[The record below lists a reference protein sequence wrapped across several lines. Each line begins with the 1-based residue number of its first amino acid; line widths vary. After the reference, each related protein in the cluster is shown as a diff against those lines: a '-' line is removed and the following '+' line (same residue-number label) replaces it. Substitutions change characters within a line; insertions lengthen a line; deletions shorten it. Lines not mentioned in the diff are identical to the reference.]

1 MAECRSVGHPRRQLA
16 FVAMSDKRESSA
28 SQRIR
33 NLYRVFGPYIRPYL
47 RRIGL
52 AYIGLG
58 VSVGAAALRPW
69 PLKYLLDGVI
79 LRKTKWQWIEGADPH
94 WMVPALCAA
103 LVLVVIIESTAGYF
117 QKLLF
122 AQVGHSATTDVLE
135 RTFTHLQTLPRGMKW
150 AHSGDLIVRLT
161 TDVKTMRDLLVEYQ
175 QKFSAYLLTFAAT
188 ALVMARLNWTLTL
201 LGLSVVPVI
210 WIVSSRF
217 SRSMRIAARQKRS
230 REGMVASV
238 VHENL
243 NGLSVI
249 QAFAQEESE
258 RQRFREQA
266 QESLEAN
273 VESSRLS
280 GAFSR
285 SVEVLSV
292 IGTALVIGFG
302 AMKVLQ
308 GSLHPGDLVVFA
320 AYMNDLYKPI
330 QNLSEV
336 SVKFMDSLASGER
349 VLEVLET
356 APRIRDVPGAAPAP
370 RFRGEIVFD
379 GVSFGYEANRP
390 VFTDLSFRI
399 EPGEIVALVG
409 ASGGGKSTI
418 LNLLLRFQDPW
429 KGRIRI
435 DGTDIRRFQLRSLRR
450 QIGVVLQECFLFRR
464 SVAENIQYGKPDAR
478 PGEVRAA
485 AKAARAHDFI
495 EKLPA
500 GYDTV
505 LDELGTNLSGGQ
517 RQRISLARAFL
528 RNASV
533 LLMDEPTSGLD
544 SVTETEL
551 LQTLKDLTRGKT
563 TIMVAHHF
571 GSMEI
576 AHRILVLDQGKIVQ
590 EGTHADLLAQPG
602 LYRTL
607 YEAQTQDKRLA

>member
-1 MAECRSVGHPRRQLA
+1 
-16 FVAMSDKRESSA
+16 MSFNRDIPA

-33 NLYRVFGPYIRPYL
+33 NLYHVFGPYIRPYI

-52 AYIGLG
+52 AYIALG
-58 VSVGAAALRPW
+58 ISVGAAALRPW

-79 LRKTKWQWIEGADPH
+79 LHKTKWQWIEAANPH
-94 WMVPALCAA
+94 WMVLGLCVA
-103 LVLVVIIESTAGYF
+103 LVVIVIGESTAGYF

-122 AQVGHSATTDVLE
+122 AQIGHTATTDVLE

-188 ALVMARLNWTLTL
+188 VFVMARLNWTLTL

-210 WIVSSRF
+210 WIVSYRF
-217 SRSMRIAARQKRS
+217 SRSMRVAARQKRT

-243 NGLSVI
+243 NGLAVI
-249 QAFAQEESE
+249 QAFAQEENE
-258 RQRFREQA
+258 RRRFREQA

-273 VESSRLS
+273 VESSRLG
-280 GAFSR
+280 GAFNR
-285 SVEVLSV
+285 SVEVLSIV
-292 IGTALVIGFG
+292 GTALVLGFG
-302 AMKVLQ
+302 AMKVLD

-356 APRIRDVPGAAPAP
+356 APRIRDLPGARPASQ
-370 RFRGEIVFD
+370 FHGEIIFD
-379 GVSFGYEANRP
+379 HVSFGYEPDRP
-390 VFTDLSFRI
+390 VFDDLTFRI
-399 EPGEIVALVG
+399 HAGETIALVG
-409 ASGGGKSTI
+409 ASGAGKSTI

-429 KGRIRI
+429 KGRILI
-435 DGTDIRRFQLRSLRR
+435 DGTDIRHWKLRSFRR

-464 SVAENIQYGKPDAR
+464 SVAENIQYGKSDAS
-478 PGEVRAA
+478 PHEVRAA
-485 AKAARAHDFI
+485 AKAARAHEFI
-495 EKLPA
+495 QQLPA

-505 LDELGTNLSGGQ
+505 LDELGSNLSGGQ
-517 RQRISLARAFL
+517 RHRIALARAFL
-528 RNASV
+528 RNASI

-551 LQTLKDLTRGKT
+551 LETLKDLTRGKT
-563 TIMVAHHF
+563 TIIVAHHF
-571 GSMEI
+571 ATVEI
-576 AHRILVLDQGKIVQ
+576 ANRILVLDQGRLVQ
-590 EGTHADLLAQPG
+590 EGTHTDLLAQPG

-607 YEAQTQDKRLA
+607 YEAQSEEKRLA